1 MSRSSWLLRPLRW
14 LAILAPAAVYL
25 LLLTPLALL
34 LRPWPA
40 RRRETYWQPRP
51 HRDDLASYLRT
62 S

>member
-1 MSRSSWLLRPLRW
+1 MSRFAWLLRPLRW
-14 LAILAPAAVYL
+14 LAMLGPAAVY

-34 LRPWPA
+34 LRLWPA

-51 HRDDLASYLRT
+51 QREDLASYLRA